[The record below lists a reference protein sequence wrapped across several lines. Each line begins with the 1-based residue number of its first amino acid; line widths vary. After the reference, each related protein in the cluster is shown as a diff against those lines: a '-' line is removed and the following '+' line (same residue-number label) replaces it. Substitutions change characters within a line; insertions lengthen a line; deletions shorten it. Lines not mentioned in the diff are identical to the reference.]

1 MLSLLG
7 KKADL
12 YRRDDPDWV
21 PSLNMVPVK
30 AAQKSGENSL
40 AIRRFERC
48 QRREEQRKATET
60 ESWDEGLSDNLEA
73 TETDS
78 FTNNLYT
85 QTDIDNDALTAME
98 SELQALQA
106 KNTQLHEQIKS
117 NNKNFDVSS
126 FKDNNEK
133 VLFFTGIQTWHILF
147 TLYSYLSPYLST
159 QRSLN
164 GFQMLIMTLMKLRL
178 NISNVFLA
186 YLFGLSSSTVS
197 RILTEMIDIMF
208 IRMKPLILWPSREA
222 LWKTMPLQFQEH
234 FALNVAVIIDC
245 FEIFIERPSNLKA
258 RAETWSSYK
267 HHNTIKYLIGITPQ
281 GTVSFISN
289 GWGGRAS
296 DKYITENCGFL
307 NKILPGDIVLAD
319 RGFNIQDSI
328 GCKMAEVKI
337 PAFRKGKKQLS
348 PLDVEQTRHIAS
360 VRIHVERVIGCVRQK
375 YCILNG
381 PLPIDFLIKR
391 ETDALSLIDKIV
403 YVCCACVNLSESVVN
418 FM

>member
-12 YRRDDPDWV
+12 YKRDDPDWV

-40 AIRRFERC
+40 DIRRSERC

-117 NNKNFDVSS
+117 NNKHFDVSS

-159 QRSLN
+159 RRSLN

-178 NISNVFLA
+178 NIQMSFWHIFLVCQA
-186 YLFGLSSSTVS
+186 QQS
-197 RILTEMIDIMF
+197 
-208 IRMKPLILWPSREA
+208 
-222 LWKTMPLQFQEH
+222 QE
-234 FALNVAVIIDC
+234 
-245 FEIFIERPSNLKA
+245 S
-258 RAETWSSYK
+258 
-267 HHNTIKYLIGITPQ
+267 
-281 GTVSFISN
+281 
-289 GWGGRAS
+289 
-296 DKYITENCGFL
+296 
-307 NKILPGDIVLAD
+307 
-319 RGFNIQDSI
+319 
-328 GCKMAEVKI
+328 
-337 PAFRKGKKQLS
+337 
-348 PLDVEQTRHIAS
+348 
-360 VRIHVERVIGCVRQK
+360 
-375 YCILNG
+375 
-381 PLPIDFLIKR
+381 
-391 ETDALSLIDKIV
+391 
-403 YVCCACVNLSESVVN
+403 
-418 FM
+418 